1 MKSILKAFCRDER
14 GVAALEYCVLM
25 AFVSGALLIALP
37 AVGSSV
43 DKTVSSVNSA
53 LQIAAAAPQAPP
65 KQCNKGG
72 GGSGRR

>member
-14 GVAALEYCVLM
+14 GVTALEYSVLM
-25 AFVSGALLIALP
+25 AIMSGALLIALP

-43 DKTVSSVNSA
+43 DKTVASVDSA
-53 LQIAAAAPQAPP
+53 LQMAAAAPQDSP
-65 KQCNKGG
+65 KQCNKGS